1 MSTAIPGPLDAGPSV
16 ETLAAPIGEPDE
28 AGAIAAELGVARR
41 QVAAAIALL
50 DDGNTLP
57 FIARYRK
64 EATEGLDDSQLR
76 QLAERLEAR
85 RALAARRATILASI
99 AEQGKLTDALRSAI
113 SAATTR
119 SALEDLYL
127 PFRPKRR
134 TRAMMAREKG
144 LGPLADMILT
154 QVRGE
159 RRREELARPFISR
172 QVPTAEEAYAGARD
186 IVAEAVADHAPIRG
200 RLREKGLAWGQ
211 LSARPVPGAADPRG
225 VFDAYRDFSQRLGR
239 LQPHQVLALDRGE
252 AEKVLRVSITVAERD
267 WRAIVAE
274 HFRPDPRSVLAADL
288 QAAIDDGADRLLLP
302 AIERDLRSQLTEQ
315 AQAHAITV
323 FARNLR
329 ALLNQPPLADRN
341 LVGIDPGYRSGCK
354 VAVVDP
360 TGRVLAT
367 TTLQLAIPGRGQED
381 ARRTLAELV
390 ERHQV
395 RLVAIGNGTAG
406 RDVEQQVAMLTRERP
421 DLRYLM
427 VSEAGASVYSAS
439 ALASAELPHLDVTL
453 RGAVS
458 IARRVL
464 DPLAE
469 LVKIEP
475 RAIGVGL
482 YQHDVDQKAL
492 GRSLDGVV
500 EDTVNAVGVDL
511 NTASPA
517 LLGHVAGIGPK
528 LAGAIVAH
536 RERTGAFGAR
546 RDLLAVGGLGPRAFQ
561 QCAGFL
567 RVRDGAE
574 ALDASAIHPESY
586 AAARRLL
593 RLAGLGPEDLAGGR
607 LTDGV
612 SRRREAVQTLLAR
625 LGEETLAA
633 QLAVGLPTLRD
644 IVSQLERPGR
654 DPRVDVPPPLLR
666 SDILSMDDLLP
677 GMRLAGTVRNVVD
690 FGAFV
695 DIGVKEDGLLHRS
708 VLPPGCRLEPGQI
721 LQVEVLRVEADRGRI
736 ALGWMDERPAD

>member
-1 MSTAIPGPLDAGPSV
+1 MNTATNGSPNAGLGTDTSARPF
-16 ETLAAPIGEPDE
+16 GEQDE
-28 AGAIAAELGVARR
+28 AGTIAAELGVAPR

-64 EATEGLDDSQLR
+64 EATEGLDDGQLR
-76 QLAERLEAR
+76 QLAERLDAL
-85 RALAARRATILASI
+85 RALAARRATILTSI
-99 AEQGKLTDALRSAI
+99 AEQGQLTDALQRAI
-113 SAATTR
+113 AAATTR

-127 PFRPKRR
+127 PYRPKRR

-144 LGPLADMILT
+144 LGPLADMILA
-154 QVRGE
+154 QPRVGRL
-159 RRREELARPFISR
+159 REELARPFISR

-186 IVAEAVADHAPIRG
+186 IVAEAVADHAAIRG
-200 RLREKGLAWGQ
+200 RLREKGLVWGQ
-211 LSARPVPGAADPRG
+211 LSARPIPGASDPRG

-239 LQPHQVLALDRGE
+239 LQPHQVLALDRAE
-252 AEKVLRVSITVAERD
+252 AEKVLRLSLAIPERD
-267 WRAIVAE
+267 WRSIVAD
-274 HFRPDPRSVLAADL
+274 HFRPDPRSVLADDL
-288 QAAIDDGADRLLLP
+288 AAAIDDGVDRLLLP
-302 AIERDLRSQLTEQ
+302 AIERDLRSQLTAQ

-341 LVGIDPGYRSGCK
+341 LVGIDPGYRSGCQ

-367 TTLQLAIPGRGQED
+367 STLQLAIPGRGQEE
-381 ARRTLAELV
+381 ARHSLAELV

-395 RLVAIGNGTAG
+395 RLIAIGNGTAG
-406 RDVEQQVAMLTRERP
+406 RDVEQQVARLTRERQ
-421 DLRYLM
+421 DLRYLV

-439 ALASAELPHLDVTL
+439 ALASAELPDLDVTL

-492 GRSLDGVV
+492 VRSLDGVV

-528 LAGAIVAH
+528 LAGAIVTH
-536 RERTGAFGAR
+536 RERAGAFGTR

-567 RVRDGAE
+567 RVRGGAE

-586 AAARRLL
+586 PAARRLL
-593 RLAGLGPEDLAGGR
+593 RLAGLEPEDLAGQRASEGA
-607 LTDGV
+607 
-612 SRRREAVQTLLAR
+612 SRRREAVQALLER
-625 LGEETLAA
+625 LGEGALAA
-633 QLAVGLPTLRD
+633 QLGVGIPTLRD
-644 IVSQLERPGR
+644 IIAQLERPGR
-654 DPRVDVPPPLLR
+654 DPRADVPPPLLR

-677 GMRLAGTVRNVVD
+677 GMQLAGTVRNVVD

-708 VLPPGCRLEPGQI
+708 VLPPGTRLEPGQV
-721 LQVEVLRVEADRGRI
+721 LQVEVQRVEADRGRI
-736 ALGWMDERPAD
+736 ALGWVDGHAAG